1 MKRFDKNNDSKEP
14 FKDDSDFKC
23 SSPVSGQNKTTV
35 VEHKSKDSNKVHFKC
50 DKCDYNCK
58 KEVTLK
64 RHIDTKHEV
73 QQCKVCS
80 KKLVSTIELL
90 QHIAQEHSI
99 NKDTTELQDPK
110 EVMMTKKKED
120 DKEKDKSFVF
130 SESMFFDEFL

>member
-1 MKRFDKNNDSKEP
+1 MKRFNKNNDSKEP

-35 VEHKSKDSNKVHFKC
+35 VEHKSKDSKKVHFKC

-58 KEVTLK
+58 KKVTLK
-64 RHIDTKHEV
+64 RHINTKHEV

-80 KKLVSTIELL
+80 KKLVSTTELL

-99 NKDTTELQDPK
+99 NKDTTELQDPT